1 MYEIPNTKSNLIQK
15 GENMK
20 KHILSLTLGSLLVS
34 ALSAEDDGFYTSVGY
49 QIGEAAQMVTNTK
62 GIQELSDNYEKL
74 NNLLTRYS
82 TLNTLIKLS
91 ADPSAVSGAINNLN
105 AGATGLLKEKTN
117 SPAYQAVSLALNAA
131 VGLWNTIGYAIMCGN
146 GNGTGSGPG
155 SVIFNNQPGQSSTAI
170 TCNRYEATG
179 PGKSMSIDEF
189 KKLNEAYQIIQ
200 QALKN
205 QNGFPELGG
214 NGAKVSVKYSY
225 ECKQENE
232 NSNINGGVNQFC
244 EAKNGSSSSG
254 SGSNGSNGTS
264 TQTTTQDGV
273 TITTTYN
280 SNKATVKFDIT
291 NNAQQ
296 LLNQAANIMQ
306 VLNTQCPLV
315 RSTHNEN
322 APGGGQPW
330 GLSTSGNACQIFQQE
345 FSEVTSMIKNA
356 QEIVAQ
362 SKIANANQKA
372 EIANPSNFNPFTD
385 ASFAQSM
392 LKNARAQAEMFN
404 LAEQVKQNLEVMQ
417 NNNNVNE
424 NLGGFGTGMTNFV
437 SAFLASCRTDGT
449 LPNAGVTNNT
459 WGAGCAYVGE
469 TITALNNSIAHFG
482 TQAQQIQQAENIADT
497 LVNFKSRY
505 SELGNTYNSITTAL
519 SSIPNAQSLQ
529 NAVSKKNNPY
539 SPQGIETN
547 YYLNQNSYN
556 QIQTINQELGRNPFR
571 KVGIVSSQT
580 NNGAMNGIGIQVGY
594 KQFFGQKR
602 RWGARYYGFFDY
614 NHAFIKSSFF
624 NSASDVWTYGF
635 GADALYNFI
644 NDKATNFLGKNNKL
658 SVGLFGGIAL
668 AGTSW
673 LNSEYV
679 NLATMNNVYN
689 AKMNVANF
697 QFLFN
702 MGVRMNLARSKKKG
716 SDHAAQH
723 GIELGLKIPTINTNY
738 YSFMGAELKYRRL
751 YSVYLN
757 YVFAY

>member
-1 MYEIPNTKSNLIQK
+1 ML
-15 GENMK
+15 
-20 KHILSLTLGSLLVS
+20 H
-34 ALSAEDDGFYTSVGY
+34 AEDDGFYTSVGY
-49 QIGEAAQMVTNTK
+49 QIGEAAQMVKNTK
-62 GIQELSDNYEKL
+62 GIQQLSDNYENL

-131 VGLWNTIGYAIMCGN
+131 VGLWNTIGYAVMCGN

-155 SVIFNNQPGQSSTAI
+155 SVIFNGQPGQGSTAI
-170 TCNRYEATG
+170 TCNRFESTG
-179 PGKSMSIDEF
+179 PGQSMSIDEF

-200 QALKN
+200 QALKEG
-205 QNGFPELGG
+205 NGFPELGG
-214 NGAKVSVKYSY
+214 TGKSVGINYTY
-225 ECKQENE
+225 ECKQTTHD
-232 NSNINGGVNQFC
+232 INGGVNQFC
-244 EAKNGSSSSG
+244 QAKNGSNGSSSSG
-254 SGSNGSNGTS
+254 SSGSNGTS
-264 TQTTTQDGV
+264 TQDGV
-273 TITTTYN
+273 TITTKYGN
-280 SNKATVKFDIT
+280 NEATVSFNIT
-291 NNAQQ
+291 NNAQE

-315 RSTHNEN
+315 RSTNNEN

-345 FSEVTSMIKNA
+345 FSAVTSMIKNA
-356 QEIVAQ
+356 QEIVTQ
-362 SKIANANQKA
+362 SRIANTNQKA

-385 ASFAQSM
+385 ASFAQGM

-404 LAEQVKQNLEVMQ
+404 LAEQVKKNLEVMQ

-424 NLGGFGTGMTNFV
+424 KLAGFGEGMTNFV
-437 SAFLASCRTDGT
+437 STFLASCKDGGT
-449 LPNAGVTNNT
+449 LPNAGVTSNT
-459 WGAGCAYVGE
+459 WGAGCAYVEE
-469 TITALNNSIAHFG
+469 TITALTNSIAHFG
-482 TQAQQIQQAENIADT
+482 TQEQQIQQAENIADT
-497 LVNFKSRY
+497 LVHFKSRY

-519 SSIPNAQSLQ
+519 SKVPNAQSLQ
-529 NAVSKKNNPY
+529 NVVSKKNNPY
-539 SPQGIETN
+539 SPQGIDTN

-571 KVGIVSSQT
+571 KVGIISSQT

-602 RWGARYYGFFDY
+602 KWGARYYGFFDY

-679 NLATMNNVYN
+679 NLATVNNVYN

>member
-1 MYEIPNTKSNLIQK
+1 
-15 GENMK
+15 MK

-91 ADPSAVSGAINNLN
+91 ADPSAVSGTINNLN

-131 VGLWNTIGYAIMCGN
+131 VGLWNTIGYAVMCGN
-146 GNGTGSGPG
+146 GNGTGGGPG
-155 SVIFNNQPGQSSTAI
+155 SVIFDGQPGQGSTSI
-170 TCNRYEATG
+170 TCNRFEATG

-200 QALKN
+200 QALKK
-205 QNGFPELGG
+205 QRGFPELGESG
-214 NGAKVSVKYSY
+214 TSVNVSYKY
-225 ECKQENE
+225 ECKQENRT
-232 NSNINGGVNQFC
+232 NGGVSQFC
-244 EAKNGSSSSG
+244 QAKSQAKNGSS
-254 SGSNGSNGTS
+254 NGNGT
-264 TQTTTQDGV
+264 TTTIQDGV

-280 SNKATVKFDIT
+280 NKDKATVSFGIT

-315 RSTHNEN
+315 RSKNNEN
-322 APGGGQPW
+322 VQGDGSPW
-330 GLSTSGNACQIFQQE
+330 GLSTSGDACQIFQQE
-345 FSEVTSMIKNA
+345 FSQVTNMIKNA

-362 SKIANANQKA
+362 SQIANANQNA

-392 LKNARAQAEMFN
+392 LKNARAQASMFN
-404 LAEQVKQNLEVMQ
+404 LAEQVKKNLEVMQ
-417 NNNNVNE
+417 NNNNVDA
-424 NLGGFGTGMTNFV
+424 NLSGFGKGMTNFV
-437 SAFLASCRTDGT
+437 SAFLASCKDGGT
-449 LPNAGVTNNT
+449 LPNEGVTSNT
-459 WGAGCAYVGE
+459 WGAGCAYVEE
-469 TITALNNSIAHFG
+469 TITALTNSIAHFG
-482 TQAQQIQQAENIADT
+482 TQAEQIQQAENIADT

-519 SSIPNAQSLQ
+519 SKVPNAQSLQ
-529 NAVSKKNNPY
+529 NVVSKKNNPY

-602 RWGARYYGFFDY
+602 KWGARYYGFFDY

-702 MGVRMNLARSKKKG
+702 MGVRMNLARPKKKG

>member
-1 MYEIPNTKSNLIQK
+1 
-15 GENMK
+15 MK

-62 GIQELSDNYEKL
+62 GIQQLSENYEKL

-105 AGATGLLKEKTN
+105 AGAMGLLSEKTN

-131 VGLWNTIGYAIMCGN
+131 VGLWNTIGYAVMCGN
-146 GNGTGSGPG
+146 GNGTESGPG
-155 SVIFNNQPGQSSTAI
+155 SVVFNNQPGQGSTSI
-170 TCNRYEATG
+170 DCNRYENIG
-179 PGKSMSIDEF
+179 YGSSMSIPEF
-189 KKLNEAYQIIQ
+189 KKLNQAYQAIQ

-205 QNGFPELGG
+205 QNGFPVLDREGTE
-214 NGAKVSVKYSY
+214 VTVTYTY
-225 ECKQENE
+225 ECKQT
-232 NSNINGGVNQFC
+232 NSSINDGVNQFC
-244 EAKNGSSSSG
+244 NTNGSS
-254 SGSNGSNGTS
+254 N
-264 TQTTTQDGV
+264 GV
-273 TITTTYN
+273 TSS
-280 SNKATVKFDIT
+280 SNNNKETQSFQFT
-291 NNAQQ
+291 NNAQN
-296 LLNQAANIMQ
+296 LLEQASTIMN

-315 RSTHNEN
+315 RSTHDEN
-322 APGGGQPW
+322 AAGNGSPW

-345 FSEVTSMIKNA
+345 FSQVTSMIKNA

-362 SKIANANQKA
+362 SAIANANQKA
-372 EIANPSNFNPFTD
+372 EISNPSNFNPFTD
-385 ASFAQSM
+385 ASFAQDM

-404 LAEQVKQNLEVMQ
+404 LSEQVKKNLEVMQ
-417 NNNNVNE
+417 NNNNVNAE
-424 NLGGFGTGMTNFV
+424 LSGFGKGMTNFV
-437 SAFLASCRTDGT
+437 SAFLASCKDGGT
-449 LPNAGVTNNT
+449 LPNEGVTSNT
-459 WGAGCAYVGE
+459 WGAGCAYVKE

-482 TQAQQIQQAENIADT
+482 TQAEQIQQAENIADT

-529 NAVSKKNNPY
+529 NVVSKKNNPY

-556 QIQTINQELGRNPFR
+556 QVQTINQELGRNPFR

-602 RWGARYYGFFDY
+602 KWGARYYGFFDY

-702 MGVRMNLARSKKKG
+702 MGVRMNLARPKKKG

>member
-1 MYEIPNTKSNLIQK
+1 
-15 GENMK
+15 MK

-62 GIQELSDNYEKL
+62 GIQQLSDNYEKL

-131 VGLWNTIGYAIMCGN
+131 VGLWNTIGYAVMCGN
-146 GNGTGSGPG
+146 GNGTESGPG
-155 SVIFNNQPGQSSTAI
+155 SVVFNNEPGQNSTQI

-179 PGKSMSIDEF
+179 PGKSMSIQEF
-189 KKLNEAYQIIQ
+189 EKLNKAYQAIQ
-200 QALKN
+200 QALKS
-205 QNGFPELGG
+205 QSGFPVLDNKGTEVTV
-214 NGAKVSVKYSY
+214 NYTY
-225 ECKQENE
+225 ECKQSNE
-232 NSNINGGVNQFC
+232 INGGVNQFC
-244 EAKNGSSSSG
+244 NKNSSNNGVTSSSSDNKKTQ
-254 SGSNGSNGTS
+254 SFQFTFTNTAQNLLEQAS
-264 TQTTTQDGV
+264 T
-273 TITTTYN
+273 
-280 SNKATVKFDIT
+280 
-291 NNAQQ
+291 
-296 LLNQAANIMQ
+296 IMN

-322 APGGGQPW
+322 VPGDGSPW
-330 GLSTSGNACQIFQQE
+330 GLSTSGNACKIFQQE
-345 FSEVTSMIKNA
+345 FSQVTSMIKNA

-362 SKIANANQKA
+362 SAIANDNQKA

-385 ASFAQSM
+385 ADFAQSM
-392 LKNARAQAEMFN
+392 LKNAQAQAEMFN
-404 LAEQVKQNLEVMQ
+404 LAEQVKQNLQVME
-417 NNNNVNE
+417 NNNNVTIN
-424 NLGGFGTGMTNFV
+424 GKRTNFV
-437 SAFLASCRTDGT
+437 SAFLASCKDGGGT
-449 LPNAGVTNNT
+449 LPNEGVTSNT
-459 WGAGCAYVGE
+459 WGAGCAYVQE
-469 TITALNNSIAHFG
+469 TISALNNSIAHFG
-482 TQAQQIQQAENIADT
+482 TQAEQIQQAENIADT

-505 SELGNTYNSITTAL
+505 NELGNTYNSITTAL

-529 NAVSKKNNPY
+529 NVVSQKNNPY

-602 RWGARYYGFFDY
+602 KWGARYYGFFDY

>member
-1 MYEIPNTKSNLIQK
+1 
-15 GENMK
+15 MK

-34 ALSAEDDGFYTSVGY
+34 TLSAEDDGFYTSVGY
-49 QIGEAAQMVTNTK
+49 QIGEAAQMVKNTK

-131 VGLWNTIGYAIMCGN
+131 VGLWNTIGYAVMCGN
-146 GNGTGSGPG
+146 GNNTGSGPG
-155 SVIFNNQPGQSSTAI
+155 SVVFNDQPGQGSTQI

-200 QALKN
+200 QALKS

-214 NGAKVSVKYSY
+214 NGTTVNVEYKY
-225 ECKQENE
+225 ECKQSSKQND
-232 NSNINGGVNQFC
+232 SSINGGVNQFC
-244 EAKNGSSSSG
+244 EAKNGSSSGG
-254 SGSNGSNGTS
+254 SSSGSNGTS

-273 TITTTYN
+273 TITTTYDN
-280 SNKATVKFDIT
+280 NKATVNFSIT
-291 NNAQQ
+291 NNAQE

-315 RSTHNEN
+315 RSTNNEN
-322 APGGGQPW
+322 AAGNGSPW
-330 GLSTSGNACQIFQQE
+330 GLSTSGDACQIFQQE
-345 FSEVTSMIKNA
+345 FSQVTSMIKNA

-362 SKIANANQKA
+362 SQIANANQKA
-372 EIANPSNFNPFTD
+372 EINNPSNFNPFTD

-392 LKNARAQAEMFN
+392 LKNAQAQAEMFN
-404 LAEQVKQNLEVMQ
+404 LSEQVKQNLEVMQ

-424 NLGGFGTGMTNFV
+424 SLAGFGKGMTNFV
-437 SAFLASCRTDGT
+437 SAFLASCKDGGGT
-449 LPNAGVTNNT
+449 LPNAGVTSNT

-469 TITALNNSIAHFG
+469 TISALTNSIAHFG
-482 TQAQQIQQAENIADT
+482 TQEQQIQQAENIADT

-505 SELGNTYNSITTAL
+505 NELGNTYNSITTAL
-519 SSIPNAQSLQ
+519 SNIPNGSSLQ

-547 YYLNQNSYN
+547 YYLNQNAYN

-602 RWGARYYGFFDY
+602 KWGARYYGFFDY

-702 MGVRMNLARSKKKG
+702 MGVRMNLARPKKKD
-716 SDHAAQH
+716 SDHVAQH